1 MNQRNLLIQT
11 KDRAICLVLDAA
23 IGLLAE
29 MDFKN
34 EVSNA
39 VRDDCS
45 TDIFN
50 IIVQVATISCGKD
63 TWSEVYDFLI
73 SIGIRV
79 SSDLNLK
86 MMYMESISEVKP
98 SDERHFRFYTS
109 RNQVLEH
116 TTSMLPPASASF

>member
-1 MNQRNLLIQT
+1 MNQKDFLILTKGRAVCLL
-11 KDRAICLVLDAA
+11 LDTA

-73 SIGIRV
+73 SIGIPV
-79 SSDLNLK
+79 SSELNLD
-86 MMYMESISEVKP
+86 MMYMESISEKLP
-98 SDERHFRFYTS
+98 SDGRH
-109 RNQVLEH
+109 N
-116 TTSMLPPASASF
+116 

>member
-11 KDRAICLVLDAA
+11 KGRAICLVLDAA

-63 TWSEVYDFLI
+63 TWGDVYDFLI

-79 SSDLNLK
+79 SSDLNLE